1 MSFQRIPTVIA
12 TAIAAVMVF
21 AAPLSASAQ
30 APTKLKFT
38 LDWRFEAPAAPFFL
52 AQGKGYFDAEKI
64 AVDINAGGGSGMTIT
79 RVASGTYD
87 MGFADLA
94 AVMEFLGNNPTAPQK
109 PVGVMMIYNNA
120 PAAIYSMKKSGI
132 SKPED
137 LVGKKLGGPQFDAVR
152 RAFPIFAKA
161 NRLSG
166 PIAWTTMDPSLR
178 ETMLVRGDVDAI
190 SGFTFYT
197 PQSLM
202 ARGAKAEDIVTMR
215 YADYGVRLYGNAIIV
230 NEAFAKKN
238 PEVVKGALRAIAK
251 GYRDAAKSPEEAVA
265 YLKKREPLIDEKLEL
280 SRMTALVNMVLM
292 SPDSLAE
299 GFGRVSPPRLSLM
312 ATQVSDAFETK
323 TRVDASKAFDASYL
337 PAKEE
342 LDFLKK
348 TR

>member
-1 MSFQRIPTVIA
+1 MKFNRIYSLLGGALTAALLALAPACSIA
-12 TAIAAVMVF
+12 
-21 AAPLSASAQ
+21 Q
-30 APTKLKFT
+30 TKVKFT

-64 AVDINAGGGSGMTIT
+64 AIDIDAGGGSGLTVT

-94 AVMEFLGNNPTAPQK
+94 AVMEFQGNNPQAPQK
-109 PVGVMMIYNNA
+109 PLGVMMIYNNA
-120 PAAIYSMKKSGI
+120 PAAIYTLKKSGI
-132 SKPED
+132 TRPAD
-137 LVGKKLGGPQFDAVR
+137 LVGKRLGGPQFDAVR

-161 NRLSG
+161 NNLTG
-166 PIAWTTMDPSLR
+166 AMAWTTMDPSLR

-202 ARGAKAEDIVTMR
+202 ARGAKAEDIVTLR

-230 NEAFAKKN
+230 NEAFARKN
-238 PEVVKGALRAIAK
+238 PETVKAVLRAIAK
-251 GYRDAAKSPEEAVA
+251 GYRDAAKSPEEAVS
-265 YLKKREPLIDEKLEL
+265 YLKRREPLIDEKLEL
-280 SRMTALVNMVLM
+280 SRMTAMVNMVLM

-299 GFGRVSPPRLSLM
+299 GFGRVSAPRLSLM
-312 ATQVSDAFETK
+312 ASQVSDAFETK
-323 TRVDASKAFDASYL
+323 TRINAANVFDASYL
-337 PAKEE
+337 PASSE

-348 TR
+348 TK